1 MSNNDERAEY
11 EGSIDRHLEELVDL
25 RNKAIDRMF
34 EVKDHRKNGI
44 YVENAYGNEESLQLL
59 QNNLNWLLMNY
70 WVKNKYTKQ
79 DKEYFSEDI
88 KQKVKESGPVPQAN
102 DLTFE
107 ECQELLYGIIE
118 MMEDLGHTK
127 YESDKTGR
135 TTV

>member
-1 MSNNDERAEY
+1 MSRDDDRAEY
-11 EGSIDRHLEELVDL
+11 EGSIDKHLERLVEL
-25 RNKAIDRMF
+25 RNRAINRMF
-34 EVKDHRKNGI
+34 DVKDNRSNGI
-44 YVENAYGNEESLQLL
+44 YVENAYGNEESLKLL

-70 WVKNKYTKQ
+70 WVKNKYTKK
-79 DKEYFSEDI
+79 DKKYISEDI
-88 KQKVKESGPVPQAN
+88 KEKVEDSGPVPQAD
-102 DLTFE
+102 DLEFE